1 MLPTLGSNLSVRIHP
16 VALFSI
22 CDGYIRRNEKQD
34 RVIGTLLGNIVDGAV
49 EIKNCYIVPHN
60 ESSEQ
65 VRSAATAASASAMH
79 GGSAQRSAPL
89 AADYA
94 VAHHALVA
102 SGLHAQQRVQW
113 RVGSGG
119 STPRPL
125 ALWVAGCCGHCAPQD
140 HVRPA
145 PARGARGD
153 HRWLVRA
160 GSCAW
165 SVWVAACSRQHMPAG
180 G

>member
-65 VRSAATAASASAMH
+65 VRSTATAASASEK
-79 GGSAQRSAPL
+79 
-89 AADYA
+89 
-94 VAHHALVA
+94 
-102 SGLHAQQRVQW
+102 
-113 RVGSGG
+113 
-119 STPRPL
+119 
-125 ALWVAGCCGHCAPQD
+125 
-140 HVRPA
+140 
-145 PARGARGD
+145 
-153 HRWLVRA
+153 
-160 GSCAW
+160 
-165 SVWVAACSRQHMPAG
+165 
-180 G
+180 